1 MFGMT
6 SAFGFMSLIGYDGC
20 SLIFVIP
27 FLVIGI
33 GIDDMFII
41 YATYL
46 SCYRHKLCDDLANS
60 SSRRAANKTAAAA
73 KSSTGDE
80 DEQEDKGKMAAVKK
94 CAHTSCDPNE
104 PDDRETQIISE
115 LMSKALAKSGV
126 SITIT
131 SLTDFVAFLVGL
143 TTNFR
148 SVQIFCVYAGV
159 AIAFCYLYQITF
171 FCGFLCLHIKRILNK
186 RNAYLF
192 CFKLDTFFLVTS
204 LF

>member
-1 MFGMT
+1 MIFACLLMTITSNCITSPGLLLPMMGITSAMFGVT
-6 SAFGFMSLIGYDGC
+6 SAFGLMALVGYDGC
-20 SLIFVIP
+20 NLIFVIP

-46 SCYRHKLCDDLANS
+46 NCYKHKLRPSTTRTDRAESDSQDDVINELV
-60 SSRRAANKTAAAA
+60 RKT
-73 KSSTGDE
+73 
-80 DEQEDKGKMAAVKK
+80 
-94 CAHTSCDPNE
+94 
-104 PDDRETQIISE
+104 
-115 LMSKALAKSGV
+115 LAKSGV

-192 CFKLDTFFLVTS
+192 CFKLAT
-204 LF
+204 